1 MLAHGESGYTENC
14 RKIVEVTH
22 ALAAG
27 IRAIKGLKLMCEPGS
42 SVVSWTS
49 DVFDVNALGGPLVDV
64 SASFLHRFLKYGL
77 VFGFAEEA
85 LEHQCAAVPAQHAH
99 VCHHGAHC

>member
-14 RKIVEVTH
+14 RKIIEVTH

-49 DVFDVNALGGPLVDV
+49 DVFDVNALCGPLVDV
-64 SASFLHRFLKYGL
+64 SASFFR
-77 VFGFAEEA
+77 
-85 LEHQCAAVPAQHAH
+85 
-99 VCHHGAHC
+99 